1 MKKPQ
6 ESANFPPEFVD
17 ILNRLCYTGEEYKQI
32 PRQTGR
38 PSRQSPP
45 PLRRQEDKALER
57 LKQNLD
63 QAIISVMEL
72 STEGIFIEDTEGN
85 ILLCNQAGAAMFGYT
100 PEEMQALHI
109 RDLRPADGT
118 AIPSA
123 WCDADGRPDVRLE
136 DCRVRRGGELFPVEV
151 NSRLIAIGEADY
163 QVVFVRDMTE
173 SHRARRRL
181 RYLAN
186 YDDLTTLRN
195 RRAIFRYLYEQPGPL
210 FMVMLDLDDFKIVND
225 TYGHQA
231 GDLLL
236 SSFGGLLRQFPNITA
251 GRIGGEEF
259 LLLIHTGSQQEA
271 ADTLQELLTRANRM
285 LTDFGGIRFS
295 AGGHLFRGV
304 DVDECLRYADEKLYR
319 VKRSVKNSFLL

>member
-1 MKKPQ
+1 M
-6 ESANFPPEFVD
+6 EH
-17 ILNRLCYTGEEYKQI
+17 
-32 PRQTGR
+32 
-38 PSRQSPP
+38 
-45 PLRRQEDKALER
+45 

-63 QAIISVMEL
+63 QAVISVMEL
-72 STEGIFIEDTEGN
+72 STEGIFIEDTDGN
-85 ILLCNQAGAAMFGYT
+85 ILLCNQAGAEMFGYSQ
-100 PEEMQALHI
+100 EELQALHVGA
-109 RDLRPADGT
+109 LRPADD
-118 AIPSA
+118 AVIPA
-123 WCDADGRPDVRLE
+123 NWHDADGNPDVQVENCRL
-136 DCRVRRGGELFPVEV
+136 RRDGSLFPVEI
-151 NSRLIAIGEADY
+151 NSRMITIGEAEY
-163 QVVFVRDMTE
+163 LIVFVRDMTE
-173 SHRARRRL
+173 VHRARRKL

-195 RRAIFRYLYEQPGPL
+195 CRAIFRFLYEQPGPL
-210 FMVMLDLDDFKIVND
+210 FLVMLDLDDFKAVND

-271 ADTLQELLTRANRM
+271 SDTLTDLLARANKM

-304 DVDECLRYADEKLYR
+304 DVDECLHSADQKLYR
-319 VKRSVKNSFLL
+319 VKRDVKNSFLL